1 MKKII
6 LSIVIVK
13 YRADDFLKG
22 CLESIGENPIWEII
36 IVDNDKIN
44 VGYGAGCNLGAKKAE
59 GKYLLFLNPDTE
71 VLKGVLEKM
80 INYLEINEDVGIL
93 GPKLFN
99 SKNLDLQVTSTGVL
113 NPLSAI
119 MVFSFLNKIFPKNL
133 ISRKYF
139 LTDWD
144 RNSIREVGAVSGA
157 ALMIRKDVFQKIG
170 GFDDKFFMYFEE
182 HDLCL
187 RVKKTKMKII
197 YYPEAGIIHYGGKSS
212 QLLSAQNKKYLLKSR
227 FYFFKKHYGLLPALL
242 VESFLRPFEY
252 FSLIL

>member
-1 MKKII
+1 MKEKI
-6 LSIVIVK
+6 LSIIIVK
-13 YRADDFLKG
+13 YTCGEYLNQ
-22 CLESIGENPIWEII
+22 CLESIGKNPCWETIV
-36 IVDNDKIN
+36 VDNDKKN

-59 GKYLLFLNPDTE
+59 GKYLLFLNPDKV
-71 VLKGVLEKM
+71 VLPNTLEKM
-80 INYLEINEDVGIL
+80 VDFMENNKDIAVL

-99 SKNLDLQVTSTGVL
+99 SEKLDLQVTSTGVL

-119 MVFSFLNKIFPKNL
+119 MAFSFLNKIFPKNL

-197 YYPEAGIIHYGGKSS
+197 YYSEAGIIHYGGKSS
-212 QLLSAQNKKYLLKSR
+212 QLLSNQNKKYLLKSR
-227 FYFFKKHYGLLPALL
+227 FCFLKKHYGLLPALL

-252 FSLIL
+252 FSMIL

>member
-1 MKKII
+1 MKEKI
-6 LSIVIVK
+6 LSIIIVK
-13 YRADDFLKG
+13 YTCGEYLNR
-22 CLESIGENPIWEII
+22 CLESIGKNPRWETIV
-36 IVDNDKIN
+36 VDNDRNN
-44 VGYGAGCNLGAKKAE
+44 VGYAAGCNLGAKKAQ

-71 VLKGVLEKM
+71 VLKGALEKM
-80 INYLEINEDVGIL
+80 IDYLESNKDVGIL

-99 SKNLDLQVTSTGVL
+99 NKKMDLQTTSTGVL

-119 MVFSFLNKIFPKNL
+119 LVFSFLNKIFPKNL

-187 RVKKTKMKII
+187 RVRKTGMKIF
-197 YYPEAGIIHYGGKSS
+197 YYPDARIIHYGGKSS
-212 QLLSAQNKKYLLKSR
+212 QLLSNRNKKYLLKSR
-227 FYFFKKHYGLLPALL
+227 FCFFKKHYGLLPALL